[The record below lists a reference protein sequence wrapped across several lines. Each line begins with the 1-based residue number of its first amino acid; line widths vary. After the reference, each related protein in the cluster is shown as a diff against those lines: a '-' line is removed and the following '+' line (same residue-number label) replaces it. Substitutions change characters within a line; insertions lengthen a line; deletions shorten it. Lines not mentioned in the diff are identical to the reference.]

1 MRIVAV
7 TNQKGGSG
15 KTTTAVNLAAGLADR
30 RQKVLLVDL
39 DPQGSAT
46 SWMLAGEERPEAN
59 AADLFEQAAI
69 SEQIVVTGWGVDLVP
84 SSPGL
89 LVVERDTDDN
99 HVLKT
104 ALNRGLRSR
113 YDWII
118 IDCPPSLGVL
128 SFNAMMAATTVV
140 APVEAHV
147 LALDGLALLEQTVEL
162 VSSRR
167 RSALSIGAI
176 VPCRVSRT
184 RLAREVVEHLRERF
198 GKLVTTTVIREN
210 IKLAEAPSWHQP
222 IQTYAPDSNG
232 AADYSAVSGELLRK
246 LK

>member
-7 TNQKGGSG
+7 LNQKGGTA
-15 KTTTAVNLAAGLADR
+15 KTTTAVNVAACLTTR

-46 SWMLAGEERPEAN
+46 NWMLPGAERPEAS
-59 AADLFEQAAI
+59 AAALFDGAAI
-69 SEQIVVTGWGVDLVP
+69 DTQIVTTEIVDLVP
-84 SSPGL
+84 SSPAL
-89 LVVERDTDDN
+89 LAVERAND
-99 HVLKT
+99 HQIVKT
-104 ALNRGLRSR
+104 ALSSLTQ
-113 YDWII
+113 YDWVF

-128 SFNAMMAATTVV
+128 AFNAMMAATTVV

-167 RSALSIGAI
+167 RTSLGIGAI

-184 RLAREVVEHLRERF
+184 RLAREVVETLRARF
-198 GKLVTTTVIREN
+198 GRVVTTTVVREN
-210 IKLAEAPSWHQP
+210 IKLAESPSWHQP
-222 IQTYAPDSNG
+222 IQTYAPDSHG
-232 AADYSAVSGELLRK
+232 AADCSAVAGELLRK

>member
-1 MRIVAV
+1 MRIIAV

-46 SWMLAGEERPEAN
+46 SWMLSGHERPEAN
-59 AADLFEQAAI
+59 LFTHTAI
-69 SEQIVVTGWGVDLVP
+69 NEQIVATGWAVDLVP

-104 ALNRGLRSR
+104 ALSRVRSR
-113 YDWII
+113 YDWIL
-118 IDCPPSLGVL
+118 IDCPPSLGLL

-167 RSALSIGAI
+167 RAALSIGAI
-176 VPCRVSRT
+176 IPCRVSRT
-184 RLAREVVEHLRERF
+184 RLAREVVENLRARF

-210 IKLAEAPSWHQP
+210 IKLAEAPRWHQP